1 MTKTIKKILV
11 LTLLAT
17 TLTACGS
24 GQTAETRMIKQVT
37 DGVEAQS
44 AEIRL
49 RNVKI
54 IKDEL
59 SQGILIGTLINW
71 SDQVDVITGI
81 SIGGVSATLSA
92 PKFDLLKNKPVI
104 FVGESANADAF
115 ALITKNAG
123 ERLPITFTFATA
135 SPVTVDALVVQQEG
149 IYESLQR
156 VIQTQTPVV
165 TEEVKP

>member
-49 RNVKI
+49 RNV
-54 IKDEL
+54 
-59 SQGILIGTLINW
+59 LIVKTDANDAVLVGTLVSW
-71 SDQVDVITGI
+71 SDESDAITGI
-81 SIGGVSATLSA
+81 SINNIPATLSA
-92 PKFDLLKNKPVI
+92 GSFELIKNKPVI
-104 FVGESANADAF
+104 FVGDSTNADAYIPG
-115 ALITKNAG
+115 LNKVAG
-123 ERLPITFTFATA
+123 ERIPVTFNFATA
-135 SPVTVDALVVQQEG
+135 APVTVDALVLNSEG
-149 IYESLQR
+149 FYKDLVRSN
-156 VIQTQTPVV
+156 
-165 TEEVKP
+165 